1 MHLDRANIDPVEDEN
16 GSIIFK
22 MSSHQGLIS
31 CRAAAEALLKLT
43 GGRYR
48 TLLEAF
54 GAVRSQLEPAASRK
68 YDSGHLHPDGGI
80 TIRSDDVI
88 NQKPKSSTATGSRGP
103 RRRLPDS
110 YRR

>member
-22 MSSHQGLIS
+22 MSSHQGLVS
-31 CRAAAEALLKLT
+31 CRTAAEALLKLT

-54 GAVRSQLEPAASRK
+54 GAVRSQLELAASRK
-68 YDSGHLHPDGGI
+68 YDFGHLDPDGGI
-80 TIRSDDVI
+80 TIRSDDLI
-88 NQKPKSSTATGSRGP
+88 NQKPKSSTATGRLRPSLASP
-103 RRRLPDS
+103 RLT
-110 YRR
+110 